1 MATIIETDWGLINL
15 DTFCYALW
23 RRHDGKFI
31 VDVRFIGENGFIRT
45 FPTLEE
51 AKEYIK
57 EIKRK
62 IEEKQKN

>member
-1 MATIIETDWGLINL
+1 MATIIETDWGIINT
-15 DTFCYALW
+15 DTLCYALW
-23 RRHDGKFI
+23 ERHNVKF
-31 VDVRFIGENGFIRT
+31 VGGNGFIKT